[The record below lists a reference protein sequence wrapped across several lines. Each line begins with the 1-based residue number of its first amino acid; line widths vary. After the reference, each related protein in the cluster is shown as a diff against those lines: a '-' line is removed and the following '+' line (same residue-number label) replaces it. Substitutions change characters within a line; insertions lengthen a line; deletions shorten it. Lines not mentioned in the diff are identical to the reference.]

1 MKKYFPNKENIKPL
15 GRTCYVDNTLWMA
28 FSGTGAAF
36 TFRGTKAVVTMV
48 ADDTAARPGN
58 EENWARVAVYVNGSR
73 VVDAM
78 MDQPRKEFLIFES
91 GQPMDCSVEI
101 VKLSETAMSTLGIE
115 SISVDAEEGIHPAA
129 EKTHFVEI
137 VGDSITCG
145 YGVDDEVP
153 EHHFVTGTEDVTRA
167 YAYRTAQALDVDYSL
182 VSISGYGIIS
192 GFVGPDE
199 PPKPEQTI
207 PQYYEKLGFSYGKFK
222 GRSPAD
228 TPWDFS
234 RQPDMVV
241 INLGT
246 NDDSY
251 TQDYADRQ
259 EVYRT
264 AYVNFL
270 KLVRSR
276 NPRAKILCVLGIMG
290 DRLFPV
296 VERVVEDYSVET
308 GDRNI
313 ATMKFDVQLMED
325 GYVADW
331 HPTAVTHGK
340 AAEKLTRKIRELM
353 GWPE

>member
-1 MKKYFPNKENIKPL
+1 MKTYLPSKDNIKPL
-15 GRTCYVDNTLWMA
+15 GRTCFIDNTLWMA

-36 TFRGTKAVVTMV
+36 TFCGTKAVVTML
-48 ADDTAARPGN
+48 ADDTAAVPGN
-58 EENWARVAVYVNGSR
+58 EENWARVAIYVNGSR

-91 GQPMDCSVEI
+91 EQPTECSVEI
-101 VKLSETAMSTLGIE
+101 VKLSETAMSTMGIE
-115 SISVDAEEGIHPAA
+115 SIFLDAEEGIHPAA

-145 YGVDDEVP
+145 YGVDDEVA

-167 YAYRTAQALDVDYSL
+167 YAYRTAQALGVDYSL

-192 GFVGPDE
+192 GYVDPGQ

-222 GRSPAD
+222 GHSPAE

-234 RQPDMVV
+234 RQPDLVV

-251 TQDYADRQ
+251 TQDDTDRQ
-259 EVYRT
+259 EVYRA
-264 AYVNFL
+264 AYVNFI

-290 DRLFPV
+290 DRLFPA
-296 VERVVEDYSVET
+296 VERVVSDYSAET
-308 GDRNI
+308 GDQNI
-313 ATMKFDVQLMED
+313 DTMKFDVQLAED

-331 HPTAVTHGK
+331 HPTAVTHTK
-340 AAEKLTRKIRELM
+340 AAKKLTRKIKKLM
-353 GWPE
+353 GW

>member
-1 MKKYFPNKENIKPL
+1 MKTYLPSKDNIKPL
-15 GRTCYVDNTLWMA
+15 GRTCFIDNTLWMA

-36 TFRGTKAVVTMV
+36 TFRGTKAVVSLL
-48 ADDTAARPGN
+48 ADDTAAIPGN
-58 EENWARVAVYVNGSR
+58 EESWARVAIYVNGSR

-78 MDQPRKEFLIFES
+78 MDQPRREFPIFES
-91 GQPMDCSVEI
+91 DQPTDCSVEI
-101 VKLSETAMSTLGIE
+101 IKLSETAMSTMGIE

-129 EKTHFVEI
+129 EKTHFIEI

-145 YGVDDEVP
+145 YGVDDEVA

-167 YAYRTAQALDVDYSL
+167 YAYRTAQALGVDYSL

-192 GFVGPDE
+192 GYVESDE

-222 GRSPAD
+222 GHSPAE
-228 TPWDFS
+228 TPWGFG
-234 RQPDMVV
+234 RQPDLVV

-251 TQDYADRQ
+251 TQDYTDRQ
-259 EVYRT
+259 EIYRA
-264 AYVNFL
+264 AYVKFL

-276 NPRAKILCVLGIMG
+276 NPQARILCVLGIMG

-296 VERVVEDYSVET
+296 VEKVVSDYSAET
-308 GDRNI
+308 GDQNI
-313 ATMKFDVQLMED
+313 DTMKFDVQLVED

-340 AAEKLTRKIRELM
+340 AAKKLTRKIKELM
-353 GWPE
+353 GW